1 MSRPIIRNVSPP
13 LRLATVLTTI
23 GYPPPVTKRRG
34 LRDRF
39 PHMLLSPT
47 IVPPSETEGI
57 TAGPEQLLPTGA
69 FPIALT
75 ETGNHIWFAWTLW
88 VSILSGIHES
98 PFRASSMAG
107 YFDRKNGYAYF
118 DRPLC
123 SNKLF
128 GQNVCPFSED
138 IQIGHTE
145 RTCRSPGSR
154 DILEVQWA
162 GIACQD
168 TLSLHSGRPACPG
181 TVCLSNMQGQN
192 GRSSR
197 TIIFMTK
204 RNVPIQK

>member
-23 GYPPPVTKRRG
+23 GYPPPATKRRG

-47 IVPPSETEGI
+47 TVPPSETEGI
-57 TAGPEQLLPTGA
+57 TAGPELLLPTGA

-128 GQNVCPFSED
+128 GQTYVLFVRIFRSD
-138 IQIGHTE
+138 TQKGHADRREVGTFWKSNE
-145 RTCRSPGSR
+145 RG
-154 DILEVQWA
+154 
-162 GIACQD
+162 
-168 TLSLHSGRPACPG
+168 
-181 TVCLSNMQGQN
+181 
-192 GRSSR
+192 
-197 TIIFMTK
+197 
-204 RNVPIQK
+204 